1 MTKEESKLAKLKENY
16 KVIERRYDLPSF
28 EKLNEDFQIEKA
40 AELETDILIREV
52 RRFMADK
59 LSGYMRFV
67 ETLLNPVNAQMFVF
81 SIIKSLGHEEK
92 RKAAEIYK
100 KLAKNEIKLI
110 EIDTN
115 FSEKGEAEF
124 IRNSYELW
132 KGVKRDILDILDK
145 INRNWDNKFEV
156 ESKGYFG

>member
-1 MTKEESKLAKLKENY
+1 MTKEESKLEKLKENY

-52 RRFMADK
+52 RKFMADK

-67 ETLLNPVNAQMFVF
+67 ETLLNPVNAPIFVF
-81 SIIKSLGHEEK
+81 SIIKSLGPEEK
-92 RKAAEIYK
+92 KKAAEIYK

-132 KGVKRDILDILDK
+132 KSVKRDILDILDR

-156 ESKGYFG
+156 ESRGYFG

>member
-1 MTKEESKLAKLKENY
+1 MTKEESKLAKLKKDY

-52 RRFMADK
+52 RKFMADK

-67 ETLLNPVNAQMFVF
+67 ETLLNPVNAPMFVF
-81 SIIKSLGHEEK
+81 SIIKSLGSEEK
-92 RKAAEIYK
+92 KKAAEIYK

-132 KGVKRDILDILDK
+132 KSVKRDILDILDR